1 MGHSDFGG
9 EMGYCNNEREKLK
22 TKAKTNTRIKR
33 QVHLPEDPKDFH
45 G

>member
-22 TKAKTNTRIKR
+22 QKQKR
-33 QVHLPEDPKDFH
+33 TQE
-45 G
+45 